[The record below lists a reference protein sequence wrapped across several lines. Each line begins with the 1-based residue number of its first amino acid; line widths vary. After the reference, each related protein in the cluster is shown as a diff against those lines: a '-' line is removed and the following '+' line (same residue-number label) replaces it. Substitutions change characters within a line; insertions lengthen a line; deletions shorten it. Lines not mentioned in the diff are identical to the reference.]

1 MLVQTNVL
9 CSFSCKE
16 ILGWFLFSPTLIE
29 TSLFSVLTLVL
40 LLNDK
45 VVADDK
51 YAGLVWLH
59 C

>member
-1 MLVQTNVL
+1 MLFQLQVD
-9 CSFSCKE
+9 F
-16 ILGWFLFSPTLIE
+16 FFFTLIE

-45 VVADDK
+45 VVVDDK
-51 YAGLVWLH
+51 YAGFVWLH